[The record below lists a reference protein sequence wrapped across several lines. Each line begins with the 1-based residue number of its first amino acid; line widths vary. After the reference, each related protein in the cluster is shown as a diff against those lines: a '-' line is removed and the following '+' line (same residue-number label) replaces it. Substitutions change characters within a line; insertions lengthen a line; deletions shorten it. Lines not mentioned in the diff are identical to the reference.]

1 MDRFSRFNP
10 KSCFLF
16 FVLEIVLCLLIFNP
30 AFLAVSL
37 LSSLFYSV
45 KLEGKR
51 AVKRFFTFILPL
63 IFFIGLFNMIFAHYG
78 ETVLFTV
85 FLYDFTLESFF
96 YGINQGAMFSIV
108 ILWLSCYSIVMTS
121 DKFLSVFSKTAP
133 NCSLVFSM
141 VLSFIPRLRKNAEEI
156 NDAGKLIDTGENKLK
171 KSISNFSALITMTL
185 EESIEVSDS
194 MKARGFNKNR
204 RAYSKYGFSFSD
216 GVIITVSIILFAVML
231 YYKISGKTLFIFE
244 PAMAFN
250 YFSPLSLAVYGVMS
264 FLPLIV
270 DLWEDVKWLYLKQKI

>member
-1 MDRFSRFNP
+1 MDRFSKFNP

-16 FVLEIVLCLLIFNP
+16 FVLEIVLCLLLFNP

-37 LSSLFYSV
+37 LSALFYDI
-45 KLEGKR
+45 KLEGKK

-63 IFFIGLFNMIFAHYG
+63 ILFIGLFNMIFAHYG
-78 ETVLFTV
+78 DTVLFTV
-85 FLYDFTLESFF
+85 FSADFTLESFF
-96 YGINQGAMFSIV
+96 YGINQGIMFSSV
-108 ILWLSCYSIVMTS
+108 ILWLSCYSMVMTS

-133 NCSLVFSM
+133 NCALVFSM

-156 NDAGKLIDTGENKLK
+156 NDAGKLIETGESRLK
-171 KSISNFSALITMTL
+171 KSISSFSALITMTL

-216 GVIITVSIILFAVML
+216 GVIIAVSIILFAVML
-231 YYKISGKTLFIFE
+231 YYKISGKTLFVFE
-244 PAMAFN
+244 PVMAFD
-250 YFSPLSLAVYGVMS
+250 YFSPLSLAIYAVMS
-264 FLPLIV
+264 FLPLIT
-270 DLWEDVKWLYLKQKI
+270 DLWEDAKWLYLKQKI

>member
-16 FVLEIVLCLLIFNP
+16 FILEIVLCLLLFNP
-30 AFLAVSL
+30 VFLAVSL
-37 LSSLFYSV
+37 LSAFIYSI
-45 KLEGKR
+45 KLEGKK

-63 IFFIGLFNMIFAHYG
+63 ILFIGLFNMIFAHYG

-96 YGINQGAMFSIV
+96 YGINQGVMFSSV
-108 ILWLSCYSIVMTS
+108 ILWLSCYSLVMTS

-133 NCSLVFSM
+133 NCALVFSM
-141 VLSFIPRLRKNAEEI
+141 VLSFIPRLRKNADEI
-156 NDAGKLIDTGENKLK
+156 NDAGKLIDTDKSKIN

-216 GVIITVSIILFAVML
+216 GVIMVISIILFTVML
-231 YYKISGKTLFIFE
+231 YYRLSGKTLFIFE
-244 PAMAFN
+244 PAMAFD
-250 YFSPLSLAVYGVMS
+250 YFSPLSLAVYVVMS
-264 FLPLIV
+264 FLPV
-270 DLWEDVKWLYLKQKI
+270 MTDLWEDAKWLYLKQKI